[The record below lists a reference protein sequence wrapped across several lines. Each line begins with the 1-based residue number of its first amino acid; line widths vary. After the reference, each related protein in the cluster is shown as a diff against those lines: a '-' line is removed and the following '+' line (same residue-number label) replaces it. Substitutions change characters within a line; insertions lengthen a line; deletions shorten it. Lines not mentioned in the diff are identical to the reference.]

1 MISHVLVWPRIFEG
15 VRDVF
20 AEENTP
26 CELYFGWRGPT
37 LKPQAPGLR
46 KISFVPGDEGDA
58 GKLGPPVLSEG
69 ARSFATFVET
79 MTVYIYAVDPTN
91 TADELKQYAAARLL
105 HDVWFR
111 ATWYACAKAG
121 TVGRFAVESYTWEVE
136 KKERPHGACLRVV
149 CTAEAKIPD
158 QSYVFAPLDLAA
170 ELTGQLD
177 DPNADPPGAPL
188 GGVEETQTITKDDEE
203 EP

>member
-1 MISHVLVWPRIFEG
+1 
-15 VRDVF
+15 
-20 AEENTP
+20 
-26 CELYFGWRGPT
+26 
-37 LKPQAPGLR
+37 
-46 KISFVPGDEGDA
+46 
-58 GKLGPPVLSEG
+58 VLSD
-69 ARSFATFVET
+69 AIRSFATFNEK
-79 MTVYIYAVDPTN
+79 MTVYIFAADPRN
-91 TADELKQYAAARLL
+91 LADERRQYEAARLL

-111 ATWYACAKAG
+111 AVWHACAKAG

-158 QSYVFAPLDLAA
+158 VPGTFAPLDLEA

-177 DPNADPPGAPL
+177 DPNSDPPGLPL